1 MSNSNITPQ
10 YQSYGETSAR
20 SDRSP
25 AEMVTFKVPLTP
37 ASKARERKR
46 KVKVMDEDEYVA
58 KVEKIIE
65 RDFFPELEK
74 LKAQSEYID
83 ARDRNDLETMSR
95 LEEKYSGV
103 RPDTGRLA
111 SPATFDT
118 PVDAPRESDPRRPG
132 ESGDATEKEKEDDG
146 KTEEEKKEEKITLD
160 KFMANHTSEDNES
173 YLELQEES
181 EIKHR
186 VKNAWMYKDE
196 ALYLEMKAQ
205 QMALPSVEQQAAI
218 QHRPDNVDTWTY
230 QNINSVF
237 HHPDGLELSDKEKI
251 EKAKKE
257 KIIHHGNTRISKAPW
272 KSDKEADKLRREI
285 EMKKALAAGRV
296 GIDGKELT
304 RPETPSVN
312 GFKLMNMSPS
322 PALGVEDSPLMT
334 WGQAESTPYMLGG
347 CETPLVTSGG
357 SGPGFQIKEMSE
369 RDKIALQLADN
380 NSKYYRERKMK
391 AMEQVRS
398 SLKAGKAGS
407 AAGLS
412 PAAKRLASG
421 KLGIRLGTDPMLR
434 ASYTPSPSTLRRA
447 GQTPTPTRTATAT
460 PGSKS
465 KVTPKL
471 GVRTKTP
478 GTGKS
483 SSDIT
488 DNLLDIN
495 LSKVNDRTKVNT
507 DDLLKISKGGRS
519 RASASDF
526 FSKK

>member
-1 MSNSNITPQ
+1 MSNKNITPQ

-20 SDRSP
+20 GDQSP
-25 AEMVTFKVPLTP
+25 MEALTFKVPLTP
-37 ASKARERKR
+37 ISKAAARKR
-46 KVKVMDEDEYVA
+46 RVKVMDEDEYVA

-83 ARDRNDLETMSR
+83 ARDRKDYETMSR

-103 RPDTGRLA
+103 RPDTGKRCN
-111 SPATFDT
+111 SPDTFET
-118 PVDAPRESDPRRPG
+118 PLDAPRESDPRRP
-132 ESGDATEKEKEDDG
+132 SVDKDDSSSSEKEKNALEDSKD
-146 KTEEEKKEEKITLD
+146 KEEDKVTLD

-173 YLELQEES
+173 FIELQVENER
-181 EIKHR
+181 KHR
-186 VKNAWMYKDE
+186 IKNAWMYKDE
-196 ALYLEMKAQ
+196 AMYLEMKAN
-205 QMALPSVEQQAAI
+205 QMALPSIEQQAALPYK
-218 QHRPDNVDTWTY
+218 PDNVDTWTY

-237 HHPDGLELSDKEKI
+237 HNPDGLELTEKEKI

-257 KIIHHGNTRISKAPW
+257 KVIHHTNTRITKTPW
-272 KSDKEADKLRREI
+272 KSDKQMDKLRREV
-285 EMKKALAAGRV
+285 EQKEALAAGRV
-296 GIDGKELT
+296 GVDGKELV

-312 GFKLMNMSPS
+312 GFKLMSMTPS
-322 PALGVEDSPLMT
+322 PALGVQDSPLMT
-334 WGQAESTPYMLGG
+334 WGEVDTTPYMLGG
-347 CETPLVTSGG
+347 GDTPLVTSGG
-357 SGPGFQIKEMSE
+357 GAGAGFQIRDLSE

-380 NSKYYRERKMK
+380 NSKYYRERKIK
-391 AMEQVRS
+391 AMEQVKS
-398 SLKAGKAGS
+398 SLKAGKGLAGM
-407 AAGLS
+407 S
-412 PAAKRLASG
+412 PAAQRLASG

-434 ASYTPSPSTLRRA
+434 RSYTPSPARKGPGA
-447 GQTPTPTRTATAT
+447 TPTPRSTPSRT
-460 PGSKS
+460 PSNKS

-495 LSKVNDRTKVNT
+495 LSKVNDKVKVNT
-507 DDLLKISKGGRS
+507 DNLLKISSS
-519 RASASDF
+519 RPRASDF

>member
-10 YQSYGETSAR
+10 YQSYGQTSAR
-20 SDRSP
+20 SERSP
-25 AEMVTFKVPLTP
+25 AELVTFKVPLTP
-37 ASKARERKR
+37 VSKARERKR
-46 KVKVMDEDEYVA
+46 KVKVMDEDEYVEN
-58 KVEKIIE
+58 VEKIIE

-83 ARDRNDLETMSR
+83 ARDRNDQETMSR

-103 RPDTGRLA
+103 RPDTGRRLA

-118 PVDAPRESDPRRPG
+118 PVDAPRESDPRRP
-132 ESGDATEKEKEDDG
+132 ERSGDKEKIEEDG
-146 KTEEEKKEEKITLD
+146 KKDEEEKNQVTLD
-160 KFMANHTSEDNES
+160 QFMANHTSEDNES
-173 YLELQEES
+173 FIELQEEN
-181 EIKHR
+181 EKKHR
-186 VKNAWMYKDE
+186 IKNAWMYKDE

-218 QHRPDNVDTWTY
+218 PHRPDNVDTWTY

-237 HHPDGLELSDKEKI
+237 HNPDGLELTDKEKI

-257 KIIHHGNTRISKAPW
+257 KIILHGNTRISKAPW
-272 KSDKEADKLRREI
+272 KSDKQSDKLRREI
-285 EMKKALAAGRV
+285 EQKEALAAGKV

-312 GFKLMNMSPS
+312 GFKLMSMTPS

-398 SLKAGKAGS
+398 SLKAGKAGL
-407 AAGLS
+407 AGGLS

-434 ASYTPSPSTLRRA
+434 ASYTPSPARSKA
-447 GQTPTPTRTATAT
+447 GQTPTPRAT
-460 PGSKS
+460 PSRTPTGSKS

-483 SSDIT
+483 ADIT

-507 DDLLKISKGGRS
+507 DDLLKISKGSRS
-519 RASASDF
+519 RASDF